1 MLLRNEPNSL
11 QKTGVCETVNDCHKM
26 VFTIFCL
33 TFIRLPPPPQNIR
46 YRNYKGFNESIF
58 CHGLDQALLKEEIQK
73 LIEDPFSKFIEIFQE
88 ILYKHVPL
96 KSKQVNLNG
105 LSEKNF

>member
-1 MLLRNEPNSL
+1 M
-11 QKTGVCETVNDCHKM
+11 
-26 VFTIFCL
+26 
-33 TFIRLPPPPQNIR
+33 
-46 YRNYKGFNESIF
+46 
-58 CHGLDQALLKEEIQK
+58 LKEEIQK

>member
-1 MLLRNEPNSL
+1 
-11 QKTGVCETVNDCHKM
+11 M
-26 VFTIFCL
+26 VFKIFCL
-33 TFIRLPPPPQNIR
+33 TFIRLPPPPQIIR